1 MSNGHLLSI
10 AKQFSDSASSIVPL
24 GNGLINDTYLVSTS
38 VQPFVLQ
45 RINTQVFP
53 NPAQIM
59 TNLVTLSQ
67 HIAQKGSAEI
77 RLQLP
82 QILSTVTNAD
92 LHQDEQGNAWRALS
106 FIADSESLEIVRT
119 LDDVRQAG
127 QALGHFHRLLSD
139 LEPSTLHD
147 TLPGFHITPGY
158 LRQYRQALDQSKVT
172 PDSYCAEFIAHF
184 QHHADDLEAAK
195 HQGLLNLR
203 VIHGDPKLNNF
214 LFDVYSSQVI
224 SLIDLDTVK
233 PGLVHYDLG
242 DCVRSCCQNKDTGEF
257 DLKHCDALLKGYL
270 SEAGAF
276 FTAHDY
282 QYLYPAIRL
291 IPFELGLRFYTDYLQ
306 GNCYFKVTE
315 PEQNLR
321 RAVEQFRL
329 CESIMAQEPALNA
342 LIAELMPNG

>member
-1 MSNGHLLSI
+1 MSDQLLAI
-10 AKQFSDSASSIVPL
+10 ARQFADSAIHISPL
-24 GNGLINDTYLVSTS
+24 GNGLINDTFLVKTGS
-38 VQPFVLQ
+38 QPFVLQ
-45 RINTQVFP
+45 RINIKVFP
-53 NPAQIM
+53 NPEQIM
-59 TNLVTLSQ
+59 TNLVSLSQ
-67 HIAQKGSAEI
+67 HISQKNSADV

-82 QILSTVTNAD
+82 QILSTGTD
-92 LHQDEQGNAWRALS
+92 TFLYQDEQDGAWRALS
-106 FIADSESLEIVRT
+106 FIADSESLETVRT

-139 LEPSTLHD
+139 LEPDSLHD

-158 LRQYRQALDQSKVT
+158 LQQYWQTLTHTLVKQD
-172 PDSYCAEFIAHF
+172 PYCAEFIDRF
-184 QHHADDLEAAK
+184 QHRADDLEAAK
-195 HQGLLNLR
+195 AHGLLSQR

-214 LFDVYSSQVI
+214 LFDINSLQVI

-233 PGLVHYDLG
+233 PGLVHYDVG
-242 DCVRSCCQNKDTGEF
+242 DCVRSCCHNSDTGEF
-257 DLKHCDALLKGYL
+257 DLERCRALLTGYL

-306 GNCYFKVTE
+306 GNRYFKVTE

-321 RAVEQFRL
+321 RAAEQFRL
-329 CESIMAQEPALNA
+329 CESILAKESAINS
-342 LIAELMPNG
+342 LIAELRL